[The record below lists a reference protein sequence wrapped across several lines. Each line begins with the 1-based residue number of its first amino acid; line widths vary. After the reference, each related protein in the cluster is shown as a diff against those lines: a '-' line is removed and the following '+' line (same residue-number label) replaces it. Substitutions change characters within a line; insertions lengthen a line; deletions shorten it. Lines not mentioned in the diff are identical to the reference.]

1 MVAADL
7 AEHILPAVQNEVA
20 EVLFVQE
27 GAALVCAEEEVRRV
41 AVPGDACAQTL
52 AHFTADAAVGGERVL
67 VHVDLPADAAVVAA
81 AAGDAGKL
89 RVIVRICVLHFL
101 TLLSI

>member
-41 AVPGDACAQTL
+41 AVLGDACAQTL
-52 AHFTADAAVGGERVL
+52 AHFTADAAVGDERVL
-67 VHVDLPADAAVVAA
+67 VHVDLPADAAVMAA
-81 AAGDAGKL
+81 VVGDAGKL
-89 RVIVRICVLHFL
+89 RVIVRICALHFL